1 MHPIS
6 VNCFCC
12 VDEVF
17 WSSWYSYHPT
27 IRVIRAMIIIP
38 IRAAERIV
46 ICYYCDSACYIFSSI
61 SEWMLNSNH
70 GIWLCSLVSRLQ
82 YVIGHYGRNHTKII
96 QHRLKSFEATT
107 WWFIYLMNGMNPHLT
122 NKGSSLSPGAYFK
135 TGIHNISLKHSCPP
149 SRAPRLLVA
158 EWYQSLMALSS
169 SLPFNRYRK

>member
-1 MHPIS
+1 
-6 VNCFCC
+6 
-12 VDEVF
+12 
-17 WSSWYSYHPT
+17 
-27 IRVIRAMIIIP
+27 
-38 IRAAERIV
+38 
-46 ICYYCDSACYIFSSI
+46 
-61 SEWMLNSNH
+61 MLNSNH

-122 NKGSSLSPGAYFK
+122 NKGSSPSPGAYFK
-135 TGIHNISLKHSCPP
+135 TGIHNISLKYSRPP

-169 SLPFNRYRK
+169 SFPFNRYRKEGSSSFLASLLRQGVQIIPPFHFFIVWNYGINLRLILTIVGQIQQQ